1 MADKDK
7 GEWAQTADEGVVPD
21 DLGGSDAPDPELGS
35 AVTGR
40 TTGSEEPAT
49 EEGVDRAAGDAA
61 DATTDGGSEPPDGE
75 EPDQKDIGG
84 AALRRD
90 QGTNRR

>member
-21 DLGGSDAPDPELGS
+21 DLGGPDAPDPELGN

-40 TTGSEEPAT
+40 TTGSEQPAT

-90 QGTNRR
+90 QGN

>member
-21 DLGGSDAPDPELGS
+21 DLGGSEAPDPELGS

-61 DATTDGGSEPPDGE
+61 DATTDGGAEAPDGE

-90 QGTNRR
+90 QGS